1 VNTKEWKAKITE
13 WLQTGKLKRS
23 NFLFVE
29 CKECNKM
36 TYARVSYLLDKF
48 DYKWECECGCKF
60 WKLKTEGLGEWK
72 RSAKCQLGLLSVE
85 MGMKF
90 KK

>member
-1 VNTKEWKAKITE
+1 VNTTQWKEKITE
-13 WLQTGKLKRS
+13 WLQTDKLKRR
-23 NFLFVE
+23 NFLFIE
-29 CKECNKM
+29 CKDCK
-36 TYARVSYLLDKF
+36 RVSFVRVSLLLDKF
-48 DYKWECECGCKF
+48 DYKWECGCGCKF